1 MGNMESRQFADALL
15 RACQE
20 ISGDSGD
27 NPPDRLLVPEFL
39 DAIEVFLE
47 QIKSNWDKLPSS
59 VADIVK
65 NKFIPRFG
73 PTDDPKGDPEAWVQ
87 QQIVREPDNDF
98 PIHLYD
104 ELVPLSLSRT
114 TFEVA
119 KRNVLLVAFSNL
131 QAKGGSGLGRSVLTR
146 YLITV
151 KEEGSEE
158 EKRKIRQNCSFFAT
172 AGDRLKSC
180 LGKVGGPGAL
190 ICGLAIP
197 MSNVTHRWDKQSLE
211 ELARSVDWKSSERC
225 GRQVDALLTLYET
238 QASVWADS
246 QTPPGRKRKRKTSPA
261 PMVYI
266 EQPSPPLLMTSD
278 RLQHID
284 TNLSFPSRD
293 HFGVQAPH
301 HLQASPAGASHPSAA
316 QGTGGS
322 YSLITQPAPGT
333 SDEELVGISS
343 QPPSVEPVSDVV
355 VLVEDNRSY
364 RGVAVNTEQQHTAY
378 PIVPS
383 CEYSGPRQWF
393 INGAIGGEQN
403 STPYIYESGPQRP
416 LAVQNVVPD
425 TALSVIYAMNGNISG
440 LRELFSQGRAQP
452 GDQSATRG
460 FSLVRW
466 ALYGGLNQYAT
477 VQYLLQEGAPVDNE
491 SYDHVNDF
499 IYRKK
504 CNPEEEVALKPIWSD
519 RNRDWFDDQHFP
531 RIHRILLAEDPNFRV
546 LLVDELRRHPNAILE
561 KDAKGRTALDWATAR
576 AQLKVMEL
584 LIRGRSNVNSMDSS
598 GRTTVLH
605 AVDSHNHAALE
616 MVLKAGANPNPEI
629 REGWH
634 RSSPLTSASFGGL
647 TEMVDLLLEHGATIN
662 TRNPEGRAALHT
674 AIIRNKHEILRIF
687 IKKFD
692 GDCLREL
699 ELLPV
704 IAQHADEK
712 AMSILATSSQFLQVF
727 YHDYDD
733 SIRDFLEQREDY
745 SSELHAAFDGLLIAA
760 SDRRSST

>member
-158 EKRKIRQNCSFFAT
+158 EKRKIRQNCNFFAT
-172 AGDRLKSC
+172 A
-180 LGKVGGPGAL
+180 
-190 ICGLAIP
+190 
-197 MSNVTHRWDKQSLE
+197 
-211 ELARSVDWKSSERC
+211 
-225 GRQVDALLTLYET
+225 
-238 QASVWADS
+238 ASVWADS

-261 PMVYI
+261 PIVYI
-266 EQPSPPLLMTSD
+266 EQASPPLLMTSD

-316 QGTGGS
+316 QGTGGP

-343 QPPSVEPVSDVV
+343 EPPSVEPVSDVV

-364 RGVAVNTEQQHTAY
+364 RGVAVNTEQRHTTY
-378 PIVPS
+378 SIVPS
-383 CEYSGPRQWF
+383 REYSGPRQWF

-425 TALSVIYAMNGNISG
+425 TALSVIYAMN
-440 LRELFSQGRAQP
+440 E
-452 GDQSATRG
+452 
-460 FSLVRW
+460 
-466 ALYGGLNQYAT
+466 
-477 VQYLLQEGAPVDNE
+477 
-491 SYDHVNDF
+491 
-499 IYRKK
+499 
-504 CNPEEEVALKPIWSD
+504 
-519 RNRDWFDDQHFP
+519 
-531 RIHRILLAEDPNFRV
+531 
-546 LLVDELRRHPNAILE
+546 
-561 KDAKGRTALDWATAR
+561 
-576 AQLKVMEL
+576 
-584 LIRGRSNVNSMDSS
+584 
-598 GRTTVLH
+598 
-605 AVDSHNHAALE
+605 
-616 MVLKAGANPNPEI
+616 
-629 REGWH
+629 
-634 RSSPLTSASFGGL
+634 
-647 TEMVDLLLEHGATIN
+647 
-662 TRNPEGRAALHT
+662 RNPR
-674 AIIRNKHEILRIF
+674 
-687 IKKFD
+687 
-692 GDCLREL
+692 
-699 ELLPV
+699 V
-704 IAQHADEK
+704 
-712 AMSILATSSQFLQVF
+712 
-727 YHDYDD
+727 
-733 SIRDFLEQREDY
+733 
-745 SSELHAAFDGLLIAA
+745 
-760 SDRRSST
+760 